1 MSGSKDLVIEGA
13 RVHNLRNINLR
24 IPNNALVV
32 FTGLSGSGKSSLAFD
47 TIFAEGQRRYLESF
61 SAYARQFIGKMEK
74 PDVDS
79 IIGLSP
85 VIAIEQ
91 KTTNKNPRSTVGTI
105 TEIYD
110 YLRLLFARA
119 SDAYSMHSEK
129 KLNSYTD
136 EEIMD
141 MIRENYSQKSIQI
154 LVPLVVGRTGHYR
167 ELFESLRKKGYLK
180 VYIDGVLHDLEAGM
194 QTDRYKIHEIDLLV
208 DHLEVTEKKHKRLH
222 ASLSTAL
229 EMEAVVKILEVST
242 KKTRLYSRNLMCE
255 ESGIAYAIPE
265 PNSFSFNS
273 PYGACPKCNGL
284 GNVLEI
290 DMNKIIPDNSL
301 SIRKGG
307 LAPLGKYK
315 QSWIFRQVEALGN
328 KYGFSLDTA
337 IKNIS
342 EEALNTILYGTNE
355 VLTVYN
361 EYIGVN
367 TTYNLNFE
375 GLIHFI
381 NAQQKEKQ
389 SKSLKAWSES
399 FMDKKNCPECGG
411 SRLKKEAL
419 FFKIG
424 GKNIA
429 ELTAMDLIPLQE
441 FLKKLPPKL
450 SEKNRLVASEIIE
463 EMQKR
468 IGFLIN
474 VGLDY
479 LSLMRESR
487 SLCGGESQ
495 RIRLATQI
503 GSRLVSVLYILDEPS
518 IGLHHRDNN
527 KLIASLKSL
536 RDLGNSIIVV
546 EHDKDMIM
554 SADYVV
560 DIGPGAG
567 KKGGKIV
574 AAGSVN
580 EILEQNSCTAQYLNE
595 KMSIPIPQKR
605 REAKAFIEIKGA
617 RGNNLKNIDV
627 RLPLGVMLCVTGV
640 SGSGKSTLINET
652 LQPAISKIFYRSV
665 KKALDFDSLKGL
677 EHIDKIISINQ
688 SPIGRTPRSNPST
701 YTGIFDEIRKLYAL
715 LPESKIR
722 NYKAGRFSFNVS
734 GGRCEDCKGAG
745 VKTIEMNFLPDVYV
759 ECDSCHGKR
768 YNKETLEIRFKGK
781 SISDVLEMTINHAY
795 DNISQIPAIRNK
807 LKPLQDVGMGYVTLG
822 QSSITL
828 SGGEAQRIKLATEL
842 SRKDT
847 GKTVYLLDEPTTA
860 LHFDDVRALL
870 DVINRLVDKGNSVII
885 IEHNMDVIK
894 SADYIIDM
902 GPEGGEKGGE
912 ITAVGTPEDILKTKT
927 YTATALAKII
937 PTKKTSSI

>member
-79 IIGLSP
+79 ITGLSP

-91 KTTNKNPRSTVGTI
+91 KTTNKNPRSTVGTV

-119 SDAYSMHSEK
+119 SDAYSMHTGK

-141 MIRENYSQKSIQI
+141 IIQQNYSGKTIQI
-154 LVPLVVGRTGHYR
+154 LAPLVVGRKGHYR

-180 VYIDGVLHDLEAGM
+180 VYIDGKIHDLEAGM
-194 QTDRYKIHEIDLLV
+194 QTDRYKIHDIDLLI
-208 DHLEVTEKKHKRLH
+208 DHLELSEKNMKRLH

-229 EMEAVVKILEVST
+229 EMEAIVKILDIST
-242 KKTRLYSRNLMCE
+242 KNTRLYSRNLMCE
-255 ESGIAYAIPE
+255 ESGVAYAIPE

-284 GNVLEI
+284 GTILEI
-290 DMNKIIPDNSL
+290 DMNKIIPDENL

-315 QSWIFRQVEALGN
+315 QSWIFRQIEALGN
-328 KYGFSLDTA
+328 KYSFNLDTA

-389 SKSLKAWSES
+389 SKSLKSWSES

-411 SRLKKEAL
+411 TRLKKEAL
-419 FFKIG
+419 FFKIA

-429 ELTAMDLIPLQE
+429 ELAEMDLISLRD
-441 FLKKLPPKL
+441 FFRKLPTKL
-450 SEKNRLVASEIIE
+450 TEKNRILATEIIE
-463 EMQKR
+463 EIKKR
-468 IGFLIN
+468 IGFLID
-474 VGLDY
+474 VGLEY

-487 SLCGGESQ
+487 SLSGGESQ

-536 RDLGNSIIVV
+536 RDLGNSVIVV

-574 AAGSVN
+574 AAGSVT
-580 EILEQNSCTAQYLNE
+580 EILAQESCTAQYLNE
-595 KMSIPIPQKR
+595 KLTIPIPEER
-605 REAKAFIEIKGA
+605 RKAKAFIEIKGA

-627 RLPLGVMLCVTGV
+627 RIPLGVMLCITGV

-652 LQPAISKIFYRSV
+652 LQPAISKSFYRSV
-665 KKALDFDSLKGL
+665 KKALDFDNLKGL
-677 EHIDKIISINQ
+677 EHIDKIISIDQ

-734 GGRCEDCKGAG
+734 GGRCEECKGAG

-781 SISDVLEMTINHAY
+781 SISDVLNMTINQGY
-795 DNISQIPAIRNK
+795 EFFSQIPAIRNK
-807 LKPLQDVGMGYVTLG
+807 LKTLKEVGLGYITLG

-847 GKTVYLLDEPTTA
+847 GKTLYLLDEPTTA

-870 DVINRLVDKGNSVII
+870 DVINKLVDKGNSIII

-912 ITAVGTPEDILKTKT
+912 ITAEGTPEEIVNTKT
-927 YTATALAKII
+927 YTAIALAEVLR
-937 PTKKTSSI
+937 T